1 LRPLAELSDPTTIF
15 RVPMIPRTLTA
26 VVIASVIALAGAV
39 YAQPL
44 TRVAATSLRLPA
56 VPPASNYSTE
66 RVFASLAIS
75 QPIALVEVYEIR

>member
-1 LRPLAELSDPTTIF
+1 MPLISRTASAAIVSLVVAFTTTLS
-15 RVPMIPRTLTA
+15 
-26 VVIASVIALAGAV
+26 
-39 YAQPL
+39 AQPL

-56 VPPASNYSTE
+56 APPATNYTTE

>member
-1 LRPLAELSDPTTIF
+1 MPI
-15 RVPMIPRTLTA
+15 IPRTLTA
-26 VVIASVIALAGAV
+26 VVIALIIPLAGAV
-39 YAQPL
+39 SAQPL

-56 VPPASNYSTE
+56 IPPASNYTTE

>member
-1 LRPLAELSDPTTIF
+1 MTF
-15 RVPMIPRTLTA
+15 
-26 VVIASVIALAGAV
+26 AGAV
-39 YAQPL
+39 SAQPL

-56 VPPASNYSTE
+56 VPPASNCSTE

>member
-1 LRPLAELSDPTTIF
+1 
-15 RVPMIPRTLTA
+15 MIPRTLTA